1 LKGKTAMEKIKLTI
15 DGNEITASP
24 DQTIL
29 EVIRENRLADIPTL
43 CHDPKLPPYGSCYLC
58 VVEVEGVS
66 KMIPS
71 CSSPVAAKMVIHT
84 DNERIHS
91 ARKTALELLLSNH
104 YADCLAPCQQTCPAG
119 VDVQGYIAL
128 IAMGKAQDAIRLIKE
143 TNPLPLVC
151 GRVCVRECEVAC
163 RRNRVDDTVGIDYL
177 KRYASDID
185 IENPWTPQVPAKNG
199 RKVAVVGGGPSGLT
213 CAYYLVLKGYAVT
226 LFEKAPHL
234 GGMLRF
240 GIPEYRLPKELLD
253 KEIKWITDLGV
264 TVKTNS
270 MLGKDFEIS
279 HLKEQGFDAIYLAFG
294 AQKAKAMRLPDED
307 KISGVISGIDFLWQL
322 QNPDK
327 PKIFGRVVVVG
338 GGNTAID
345 AARTAR
351 RLGADN
357 VTILYRRTR
366 NEMPAHHLE
375 IDAAIEEG
383 VELILLSA
391 PTELVQENG
400 RLKALTCIRMELGE
414 ADTSGRRSPVPV
426 KNSEYQLP
434 CEFAISAIGQDVDL
448 CGLQKD
454 PLLKSTRHNTLVFDE
469 GTFATTLP
477 GVFTG
482 GDMATGPDVAIA
494 AIAHGK
500 IAANAID
507 QYLLS
512 GSATAQNK
520 GFISRKEI
528 FGDIPDVEFANF
540 AKISKEKMP
549 ELNAGE
555 RIKTFAEVELG
566 FSAAQTKNETGR
578 CLECGCSAYFECDLR
593 KHAENFGVDLKKF
606 IGEVRKYPV
615 DKAHPFITLDPN
627 KCIACGRCVRT
638 CSEVLQV
645 SALGFVYRG
654 FKSVVRPA
662 MEKKLLQTNCI
673 SCGNCIAACPTGA
686 ISENRPFVK
695 PGPWAGKKH
704 TSICHFCSIGCVL
717 QYQEFNRDAFSV
729 AGFNGESHN
738 NGYLCHKGRFGY
750 RYMLDEQKLLT
761 PLLKKKNVLQE
772 TTWDEAL
779 DTAAKKIK
787 AIIKKHGPE
796 AVAVFGSP
804 RLANEELY
812 LLQKWVR
819 CGFKTNNLGSFNNLF
834 NGNDQDALDDM
845 VGLTTSTTTMDELK
859 NAGIIMVVNAELTE
873 NNLIVELKIK
883 AAMKKGAKLISI
895 NSSENALS
903 KISDL
908 WLDPKRGT
916 NTALIA
922 GLANDLIKSNR
933 VNRDFI
939 NLRCENFNEY
949 ENSISA
955 LTLEKTAETTGVQ
968 IQKLQKA
975 LEMLGPESN
984 LVIVYGQDQCL
995 EKSRDDLKALANLT
1009 LQFGRV
1015 GQPGNGLILIRDY
1028 ANAQGLLDMGVDP
1041 RYLPGYVTPGQKG
1054 IERFNK
1060 LWNTDLNEIFKP
1072 VDIEKKLR
1080 TKKIKALLIFG
1091 EDPFGASAA
1100 QKLLPGIEFI
1110 LLLDFFKTATADR
1123 ADVVLPAS
1131 TPLESAGTYT
1141 ACDRRVQKSEALF
1154 PPKSGLSNLEI
1165 ISALAEKLAMPL
1177 QLKTTAEI
1185 FNEIRQANPFYQTM
1199 ASEGFWGKDLFRENF
1214 PTASGKGKFVPLT
1227 IELATCNE
1235 EKQTV
1240 LASETYIRSK
1250 IKNKLVV

>member
-1 LKGKTAMEKIKLTI
+1 MEKIKLFI
-15 DGNEITASP
+15 DGKEITANP

-29 EVIRENRLADIPTL
+29 EVIRENQLADIPTL

-84 DNERIHS
+84 DNARIRD

-128 IAMGKAQDAIRLIKE
+128 IAMGKPQEAVRLIKE

-163 RRNRVDDTVGIDYL
+163 RRNRVDEAVGIDYL

-185 IENPWTPQVPAKNG
+185 IEDPWTPQVLERNG
-199 RKVAVVGGGPSGLT
+199 KKVAVVGGGPAGLT
-213 CAYYLVLKGYAVT
+213 CAYYLILKGYAVT
-226 LFEKAPHL
+226 LFDKAPHL
-234 GGMLRF
+234 GGMLRY

-270 MLGKDFEIS
+270 MLGKDFEIT

-294 AQKAKAMRLPDED
+294 AQKAKSMKLPNED
-307 KISGVISGIDFLWQL
+307 QVSGVLRGIDFLWQI
-322 QNPDK
+322 QSADK
-327 PKIFGRVVVVG
+327 PQIHGKVVVVG

-345 AARTAR
+345 AARTAK
-351 RLGADN
+351 RLGADK

-366 NEMPAHHLE
+366 NEMPAHHME
-375 IDAAIEEG
+375 IDAALEEK

-414 ADTSGRRSPVPV
+414 ADASGRRSPVPIP
-426 KNSEYQLP
+426 NSEYQFS
-434 CEFAISAIGQDVDL
+434 CDFVISAIGQDVDL

-454 PLLKSTRHNTLVFDE
+454 PLLKSTRRNTLIFAE

-482 GDMATGPDVAIA
+482 GDMATGPAVAIA

-507 QYLLS
+507 HYIQS
-512 GSATAQNK
+512 GSASAQNK

-528 FGDIPDVEFANF
+528 FGEIPDVEFANF
-540 AKISKEKMP
+540 AKIAKEKMP
-549 ELNAGE
+549 ELNPLE

-566 FSAAQTKNETGR
+566 FSASQTKNETSR

-593 KHAENFGVDLKKF
+593 KHADNFGIDLKKF
-606 IGEVRKYPV
+606 VGEVRKYPI

-638 CSEVLQV
+638 CSEILQV

-686 ISENRPFVK
+686 ITENRPFVK
-695 PGPWAGKKH
+695 PGPWASKKYL
-704 TSICHFCSIGCVL
+704 SICHFCSIGCVL
-717 QYQEFNRDAFSV
+717 QYQVFNRDAFAVS
-729 AGFNGESHN
+729 GFNGDSHN

-750 RYMLDEQKLLT
+750 RYMLDEQR
-761 PLLKKKNVLQE
+761 LLKPLVKKKGGLQE
-772 TTWDEAL
+772 TSWDEAL

-787 AIIKKHGPE
+787 AVAKKYGAE

-819 CGFKTNNLGSFNNLF
+819 SGFKTNNIGSFNNML
-834 NGNDQDALDDM
+834 NGYDQDALDDM
-845 VGLTTSTTTMDELK
+845 FGFTTSTTTMDELK
-859 NAGIIMVVNAELTE
+859 NAAIIMVVNAELTE
-873 NNLIVELKIK
+873 NNLVAELKIK
-883 AAMKKGAKLISI
+883 AAMKKGARLISI
-895 NSSENALS
+895 NSSKNALS
-903 KISDL
+903 KIADL

-922 GLANDLIKSNR
+922 GLANALIKNNQ
-933 VNRDFI
+933 VNHDFI
-939 NLRCENFNEY
+939 SRRSENYSEY
-949 ENSISA
+949 KNSISS
-955 LTLEKTAETTGVQ
+955 LSLEKTAEITGVQ
-968 IQKLQKA
+968 VQKLNEV
-975 LEMLGPESN
+975 LEMLNPDTN
-984 LVIVYGQDQCL
+984 LVIVYGLDQCL
-995 EKSRDDLKALANLT
+995 DKSRDDLKALANLT
-1009 LQFGRV
+1009 LQLGKF

-1028 ANAQGLLDMGVDP
+1028 ANAQGLLDMGVDS
-1041 RYLPGYVTPGQKG
+1041 RYLPGYATGSQKG
-1054 IERFNK
+1054 IDRFNK
-1060 LWNTDLNEIFKP
+1060 LWNVNIEQIFKP
-1072 VDIEKKLR
+1072 VDIKKMLR
-1080 TKKIKALLIFG
+1080 NKKIKALLVFG
-1091 EDPFGASAA
+1091 ENPLISTAA
-1100 QKLLPGIEFI
+1100 QKLFQGLEFV
-1110 LLLDFFKTATADR
+1110 LLLDHFKTATADE

-1131 TPLESAGTYT
+1131 TPLESEGTFT

-1154 PPKSGLSNLEI
+1154 LPKNGFNNREI
-1165 ISALAEKLAMPL
+1165 ITMLAEKLAMPL
-1177 QLKTTAEI
+1177 QLKTAADIFKEI
-1185 FNEIRQANPFYQTM
+1185 QQANPFYQTI
-1199 ASEGFWGKDLFRENF
+1199 ATDGFWGKDLFRENF
-1214 PTASGKGKFVPLT
+1214 HTANGKGKFIPLALD
-1227 IELATCNE
+1227 LASCNE
-1235 EKQTV
+1235 EKQHI
-1240 LASETYIRSK
+1240 LASETYIQLK
-1250 IKNKLVV
+1250 IKNKLMV

>member
-1 LKGKTAMEKIKLTI
+1 MEKIKLTI
-15 DGNEITASP
+15 DGKEITASP

-29 EVIRENRLADIPTL
+29 EVIRENQVADIPTL

-58 VVEVEGVS
+58 VVEVEGIN

-84 DNERIHS
+84 DNERIRS

-128 IAMGKAQDAIRLIKE
+128 IAMGKPQEAIRLIKE

-163 RRNRVDDTVGIDYL
+163 RRNRVDEAVGIDYL

-185 IENPWTPQVPAKNG
+185 IENPWNPQVPEKNG
-199 RKVAVVGGGPSGLT
+199 KKVAVVGGGPAGLT
-213 CAYYLVLKGYAVT
+213 CAYYLILKGYAVT
-226 LFEKAPHL
+226 LFDKAPHL
-234 GGMLRF
+234 GGMLRY

-264 TVKTNS
+264 TIKINS
-270 MLGKDFEIS
+270 MLGKDFEIAY
-279 HLKEQGFDAIYLAFG
+279 LKEQGFDAIYLAFG
-294 AQKAKAMRLPDED
+294 AQKAKSMKLPNED
-307 KISGVISGIDFLWQL
+307 QLSGVLRGIDFLWQI
-322 QNPDK
+322 QSADK
-327 PKIFGRVVVVG
+327 PQIHGKVVVVG
-338 GGNTAID
+338 GGNTALD
-345 AARTAR
+345 AARTAK
-351 RLGADN
+351 RLGADK

-366 NEMPAHHLE
+366 NEMPAHHME
-375 IDAAIEEG
+375 IDAALEEE

-414 ADTSGRRSPVPV
+414 ADASGRRSPVPV
-426 KNSEYQLP
+426 ANSEYQLP
-434 CEFAISAIGQDVDL
+434 CDFVISAIGQDVDL
-448 CGLQKD
+448 CGLQND
-454 PLLKSTRHNTLVFDE
+454 PQLKSTRHNTLVFDE

-482 GDMATGPDVAIA
+482 GDMATGPAVAIA

-507 QYLLS
+507 HYIQS
-512 GSATAQNK
+512 GSALAQNK

-528 FGDIPDVEFANF
+528 FGEIPDVEFADF
-540 AKISKEKMP
+540 AKIAKEKMP
-549 ELNAGE
+549 ELNPLE

-566 FSAAQTKNETGR
+566 FSTSQTKNETSR
-578 CLECGCSAYFECDLR
+578 CLECGCSAYFECELR
-593 KHAENFGVDLKKF
+593 KHAENFGIDLKKF
-606 IGEVRKYPV
+606 VGEVRKYPL
-615 DKAHPFITLDPN
+615 DKAHPFIILDPN

-638 CSEVLQV
+638 CSEILQV

-686 ISENRPFVK
+686 IAENRPFVK

-704 TSICHFCSIGCVL
+704 LSICHFCSIGCVL
-717 QYQEFNRDAFSV
+717 QYQVFNRDAFAV
-729 AGFNGESHN
+729 TGFNGDSHN

-750 RYMLDEQKLLT
+750 RYMLDEQR
-761 PLLKKKNVLQE
+761 LLKPLVKKKGGLQE
-772 TTWDEAL
+772 TSWDEAL

-787 AIIKKHGPE
+787 TIVKKYGAE

-819 CGFKTNNLGSFNNLF
+819 SGFKTNNIGSFNNLL
-834 NGNDQDALDDM
+834 NGNDLDALDDM
-845 VGLTTSTTTMDELK
+845 FGFTTSTTTMDEFK
-859 NAGIIMVVNAELTE
+859 NADVIMVMNAELTE
-873 NNLIVELKIK
+873 NNLVAELKIK
-883 AAMKKGAKLISI
+883 AAMKKGARLISI

-903 KISDL
+903 KIADL

-922 GLANDLIKSNR
+922 GLANSLIKNNQ
-933 VNRDFI
+933 VNHDFI
-939 NLRCENFNEY
+939 SRRSENYSEY
-949 ENSISA
+949 KKSISL
-955 LTLEKTAETTGVQ
+955 LTLEKTAEITGVQ
-968 IQKLQKA
+968 VQKLNEV
-975 LEMLGPESN
+975 LEMLSPDTN
-984 LVIVYGQDQCL
+984 LVIVYGLDQCL
-995 EKSRDDLKALANLT
+995 DKSRDDLKALANLT
-1009 LQFGRV
+1009 LQLGKV
-1015 GQPGNGLILIRDY
+1015 GQSGNGLIMIRDY
-1028 ANAQGLLDMGVDP
+1028 ANAQGLLDMGVDS
-1041 RYLPGYVTPGQKG
+1041 RYLPGYVTEGQKG
-1054 IERFNK
+1054 IDRFNK
-1060 LWNTDLNEIFKP
+1060 LWNVNIEQIFKP
-1072 VDIEKKLR
+1072 VDIKKMLR
-1080 TKKIKALLIFG
+1080 NKKIKALLIFG
-1091 EDPFGASAA
+1091 ENPLISNAA
-1100 QKLLPGIEFI
+1100 QKLFQDLEFV
-1110 LLLDFFKTATADR
+1110 LLLDFFKTATADE

-1131 TPLESAGTYT
+1131 TPLESEGTFT
-1141 ACDRRVQKSEALF
+1141 ACDRRVQKSAALF
-1154 PPKSGLSNLEI
+1154 PPKNGFSNREI
-1165 ISALAEKLAMPL
+1165 ITMLAEKLAMPL
-1177 QLKTTAEI
+1177 QLKTAAEI
-1185 FNEIRQANPFYQTM
+1185 FKEIQQANPFYQTI
-1199 ASEGFWGKDLFRENF
+1199 APDGFWGKDLFRENF
-1214 PTASGKGKFVPLT
+1214 HTANGKGKFISLT
-1227 IELATCNE
+1227 IDLATCNE
-1235 EKQTV
+1235 EKQHI
-1240 LASETYIRSK
+1240 LASETYIQLK

>member
-1 LKGKTAMEKIKLTI
+1 MEKIKLTI
-15 DGNEITASP
+15 DGKEITASP

-29 EVIRENRLADIPTL
+29 EVIRENQLADIPTL

-84 DNERIHS
+84 NNEHIRA

-128 IAMGKAQDAIRLIKE
+128 IAMGKPQEAIRLIKE

-163 RRNRVDDTVGIDYL
+163 RRNRVDEPVGIDYL

-185 IENPWTPQVPAKNG
+185 IDDPWTPQVPEKNG
-199 RKVAVVGGGPSGLT
+199 KKVAVVGGGPAGLT
-213 CAYYLVLKGYAVT
+213 CAYYLILKGYAVT
-226 LFEKAPHL
+226 LFDKAPHL
-234 GGMLRF
+234 GGMLRY

-253 KEIKWITDLGV
+253 KEIKWITNLGV
-264 TVKTNS
+264 AVKTNAL
-270 MLGKDFEIS
+270 LGKDFEIAQ
-279 HLKEQGFDAIYLAFG
+279 LKEQGFDAIYLAFG
-294 AQKAKAMRLPDED
+294 AQKAKSMRLPNED
-307 KISGVISGIDFLWQL
+307 QISGIIGGIDFLWQL
-322 QNPDK
+322 QNQDK
-327 PKIFGRVVVVG
+327 PKIFGKVVVVG

-345 AARTAR
+345 AARSTK
-351 RLGADN
+351 RLGADK

-366 NEMPAHHLE
+366 NEMPAHHME

-414 ADTSGRRSPVPV
+414 ADASGRRSPVPIA
-426 KNSEYQLP
+426 NSEYQLP
-434 CEFAISAIGQDVDL
+434 CDFAISAIGQDVDL

-454 PLLKSTRHNTLVFDE
+454 PQLKSTRHNTLVFNE

-507 QYLLS
+507 QYIQS
-512 GSATAQNK
+512 GSAKAKNK

-540 AKISKEKMP
+540 AKIAKEKMP
-549 ELNAGE
+549 ELNARE
-555 RIKTFAEVELG
+555 RIKTFTEVELG
-566 FSAAQTKNETGR
+566 FSAAQTKNETNR

-593 KHAENFGVDLKKF
+593 KHAENFGIDLKKF
-606 IGEVRKYPV
+606 VGEVRKYPV
-615 DKAHPFITLDPN
+615 DKTHPFITLDPN

-638 CSEVLQV
+638 CSEILQV

-686 ISENRPFVK
+686 IAENRPFVK

-704 TSICHFCSIGCVL
+704 LSICHFCSIGCVL
-717 QYQEFNRDAFSV
+717 QYQVFNQDAYAVS
-729 AGFNGESHN
+729 GYNGDSHN

-750 RYMLDEQKLLT
+750 RYMLDEQR
-761 PLLKKKNVLQE
+761 LLKPMVKKKGGLKE
-772 TTWDEAL
+772 TSWDEAL
-779 DTAAKKIK
+779 DIAVKKVK
-787 AIIKKHGPE
+787 AIVKKYGTE
-796 AVAVFGSP
+796 ALAVFGSP

-819 CGFKTNNLGSFNNLF
+819 AGFKTNMIGSFNNLL
-834 NGNDQDALDDM
+834 NGRDLGALDDM
-845 VGLTTSTTTMDELK
+845 FGLTTSTTTMDELK
-859 NAGIIMVVNAELTE
+859 NADIIMVVNAELTE
-873 NNLIVELKIK
+873 NNLVAELKIK
-883 AAMKKGAKLISI
+883 AAMKKGARLISI

-903 KISDL
+903 KIADL

-922 GLANDLIKSNR
+922 GLANSLIKNDK
-933 VNRDFI
+933 VKHDFI
-939 NLRCENFNEY
+939 SRRCENYNEY
-949 ENSISA
+949 KNSISA

-968 IQKLQKA
+968 AHKLNEI
-975 LEMLGPESN
+975 LEMINPDTN
-984 LVIVYGQDQCL
+984 LVIVYGLDQCL
-995 EKSRDDLKALANLT
+995 DKSHDDLKALANLM
-1009 LQFGRV
+1009 LQLGKV

-1028 ANAQGLLDMGVDP
+1028 ANAQGLLDMGVDS
-1041 RYLPGYVTPGQKG
+1041 RYLPGYVARGQKG
-1054 IERFNK
+1054 IERFSK
-1060 LWNTDLNEIFKP
+1060 LWNVNIEEIFKP
-1072 VDIEKKLR
+1072 VDIKKMLR
-1080 TKKIKALLIFG
+1080 SKKIKALLIFG
-1091 EDPFGASAA
+1091 ENPLISTAA
-1100 QKLLPGIEFI
+1100 QKLFQGLEFV
-1110 LLLDFFKTATADR
+1110 LLLDFFKTATAEE
-1123 ADVVLPAS
+1123 ADVALPAS
-1131 TPLESAGTYT
+1131 TPLESEGTFT
-1141 ACDRRVQKSEALF
+1141 ACDRRLQRSEAVF
-1154 PPKSGLSNLEI
+1154 HPKSGFSTREI
-1165 ISALAEKLAMPL
+1165 IITLAEKLAMPL
-1177 QLKTTAEI
+1177 QLKTADDI
-1185 FNEIRQANPFYQTM
+1185 FNEIRQANSFYQTI
-1199 ASEGFWGKDLFRENF
+1199 APEGFWGKNLFRESFHTVN
-1214 PTASGKGKFVPLT
+1214 GKGKFIPLT
-1227 IELATCNE
+1227 IDLATCNE
-1235 EKQTV
+1235 EKQLM
-1240 LASETYIRSK
+1240 LASETYIQLK

>member
-1 LKGKTAMEKIKLTI
+1 MEKIKLTI
-15 DGNEITASP
+15 DGKEITASP

-29 EVIRENRLADIPTL
+29 EVIRENQVADIPTL

-58 VVEVEGVS
+58 VVEVEGIN

-84 DNERIHS
+84 DNERIRS

-128 IAMGKAQDAIRLIKE
+128 IAMGKPQEAIRLIKE

-163 RRNRVDDTVGIDYL
+163 RRNRVDEAVGIDYL

-185 IENPWTPQVPAKNG
+185 IENPWNPQVPEKNG
-199 RKVAVVGGGPSGLT
+199 KKVAVVGGGPAGLT
-213 CAYYLVLKGYAVT
+213 CAYYLILKGYAVT
-226 LFEKAPHL
+226 LFDKAPHL
-234 GGMLRF
+234 GGMLRY

-264 TVKTNS
+264 TIKINS
-270 MLGKDFEIS
+270 MLGKDFEIAY
-279 HLKEQGFDAIYLAFG
+279 LKEQGFDAIYLAFG
-294 AQKAKAMRLPDED
+294 AQKAKSMKLPNED
-307 KISGVISGIDFLWQL
+307 QVSGVLRGIDFLWQI
-322 QNPDK
+322 QSADK
-327 PKIFGRVVVVG
+327 PQIHGKVVVVG
-338 GGNTAID
+338 GGNTALD
-345 AARTAR
+345 AARTAK
-351 RLGADN
+351 RLGADK

-366 NEMPAHHLE
+366 NEMPAHHME
-375 IDAAIEEG
+375 IDAALEEE

-414 ADTSGRRSPVPV
+414 TDASGRRSPVPV
-426 KNSEYQLP
+426 ANSEYQLP
-434 CEFAISAIGQDVDL
+434 CDFVISAIGQDVDL
-448 CGLQKD
+448 CGLQND
-454 PLLKSTRHNTLVFDE
+454 PQLKSTRHNTLVFDE

-482 GDMATGPDVAIA
+482 GDMATGPAVAIA

-507 QYLLS
+507 HYIQS
-512 GSATAQNK
+512 GSALAQNK

-528 FGDIPDVEFANF
+528 FGEIPDVEFADF
-540 AKISKEKMP
+540 AKIAKEKMP
-549 ELNAGE
+549 ELNPLE

-566 FSAAQTKNETGR
+566 FSTSQTKNETSR
-578 CLECGCSAYFECDLR
+578 CLECGCSAYFECELR
-593 KHAENFGVDLKKF
+593 KHAENFGIDLKKF
-606 IGEVRKYPV
+606 VGEVRKYPL
-615 DKAHPFITLDPN
+615 DKAHPFIILDPN

-638 CSEVLQV
+638 CSEILQV

-686 ISENRPFVK
+686 IAENRPFVK

-704 TSICHFCSIGCVL
+704 LSICHFCSIGCVL
-717 QYQEFNRDAFSV
+717 QYQVFNRDAFAV
-729 AGFNGESHN
+729 TGFNGDSHN

-750 RYMLDEQKLLT
+750 RYMLDEQR
-761 PLLKKKNVLQE
+761 LLKPLVKKKGGLQE
-772 TTWDEAL
+772 TSWDEAL

-787 AIIKKHGPE
+787 TIVKKYGAE

-819 CGFKTNNLGSFNNLF
+819 SGFKTNNIGSFNNLL
-834 NGNDQDALDDM
+834 NGNDLDALDDM
-845 VGLTTSTTTMDELK
+845 FGFTTSTTTMDEFK
-859 NAGIIMVVNAELTE
+859 NADVIMVMNAELTE
-873 NNLIVELKIK
+873 NNLVAELKIK
-883 AAMKKGAKLISI
+883 AAMKKGARLISI

-903 KISDL
+903 KIADL

-922 GLANDLIKSNR
+922 GLANSLIKNNQ
-933 VNRDFI
+933 VNHDFI
-939 NLRCENFNEY
+939 SRRSENYSEY
-949 ENSISA
+949 KKSISL
-955 LTLEKTAETTGVQ
+955 LTLEKTAEITGVQ
-968 IQKLQKA
+968 VQKLNEV
-975 LEMLGPESN
+975 LEMLSPDTN
-984 LVIVYGQDQCL
+984 LVIVYGLDQCL
-995 EKSRDDLKALANLT
+995 DKSRDDLKALANLT
-1009 LQFGRV
+1009 LQLGKV
-1015 GQPGNGLILIRDY
+1015 GQSGNGLIMIRDY
-1028 ANAQGLLDMGVDP
+1028 ANAQGLLDMGVDS
-1041 RYLPGYVTPGQKG
+1041 RYLPGYVTEGQKG
-1054 IERFNK
+1054 IDRFNK
-1060 LWNTDLNEIFKP
+1060 LWNVNIEQIFKP
-1072 VDIEKKLR
+1072 VDIKKMLR
-1080 TKKIKALLIFG
+1080 NKKIKALLIFG
-1091 EDPFGASAA
+1091 ENPLISNAA
-1100 QKLLPGIEFI
+1100 QKLFQDLEFV
-1110 LLLDFFKTATADR
+1110 LLLDFFKTATADE

-1131 TPLESAGTYT
+1131 TPLESEGTFT
-1141 ACDRRVQKSEALF
+1141 ACDRRVQKSAALF
-1154 PPKSGLSNLEI
+1154 PPKNGFSNREI
-1165 ISALAEKLAMPL
+1165 ITMLAEKLAMPL
-1177 QLKTTAEI
+1177 QLKTAAEI
-1185 FNEIRQANPFYQTM
+1185 FKEIQQANPFYQTI
-1199 ASEGFWGKDLFRENF
+1199 APDGFWGKDLFRENF
-1214 PTASGKGKFVPLT
+1214 HTANGKGKFISLT
-1227 IELATCNE
+1227 IDLATCNE
-1235 EKQTV
+1235 EKQHI
-1240 LASETYIRSK
+1240 LASETYIQLK